1 MLKRVGL
8 MLNKEKHQLIMG
20 KILRDIYSDTS
31 ISSLIGFKGGTCA
44 YFFYDLTR
52 FSVDLDFDLF
62 SSDLPAEALALPKPT
77 AERRSAQAGE
87 AVQELVYE
95 KIGGMLGKYGEV
107 KDNYIKRNTIFF
119 LLSYGDAD
127 HNVKVEVN
135 VRILAPDIREHYEM
149 KEYLGISLLAAKKDY
164 LFASKLAAL
173 TDRRSLAMRDI
184 YDIWFFAE
192 NSWDINAEVLKART
206 GKTIKKHIA
215 DCIPVVEAV
224 KDNEILRGLAELLPG
239 EKEKAWVKTHLR
251 KEAVFLLK
259 NYQSV
264 LK

>member
-1 MLKRVGL
+1 
-8 MLNKEKHQLIMG
+8 MLNKEKHKLIMG
-20 KILRDIYSDTS
+20 QILRDIYSDTS
-31 ISSLIGFKGGTCA
+31 ISSIIGFKGGSCA

-62 SSDLPAEALALPKPT
+62 SSDETTQK
-77 AERRSAQAGE
+77 
-87 AVQELVYE
+87 LVYK

-107 KDNYIKRNTIFF
+107 KDHYIKRNTIFF

-135 VRILAPDIREHYEM
+135 VRILMPDIREHYEV
-149 KEYLGISLLAAKKDY
+149 KEYLGISMLAGKKDY

-173 TDRRSLAMRDI
+173 TDRRLLAMRDI
-184 YDIWFFAE
+184 YDIWFFAK
-192 NSWDINAEVLKART
+192 NNWDINAEVVKART
-206 GKTIKKHIA
+206 GKTIKEHIA
-215 DCIPVVEAV
+215 DCIPVIEAV

-239 EKEKAWVKTHLR
+239 EKEKAWVKTSLR
-251 KEAVFLLK
+251 TETIFLLK

-264 LK
+264 LKEK

>member
-1 MLKRVGL
+1 

-20 KILRDIYSDTS
+20 RILRDIYSDTS

-44 YFFYDLTR
+44 HFFYGLTR

-62 SSDLPAEALALPKPT
+62 TNDET
-77 AERRSAQAGE
+77 IQ
-87 AVQELVYE
+87 QMVYE
-95 KIGGMLGKYGEV
+95 KISKMLKDYGEV
-107 KDNYIKRNTIFF
+107 KDQDIKRNTIFF

-135 VRILAPDIREHYEM
+135 VRILMPDIKEHYEL
-149 KEYLGISLLAAKKDY
+149 KEYLGISMFAGKKDY

-173 TDRRSLAMRDI
+173 TDRRLLAMRDI
-184 YDIWFFAE
+184 YDVWFFAK
-192 NSWDINAEVLKART
+192 NNWDINTEVLKART
-206 GKTIKKHIA
+206 GKTVKEHIA
-215 DCIPVVEAV
+215 DCIPVIEVV
-224 KDNEILRGLAELLPG
+224 KDNEILRGLAELLPD
-239 EKEKAWVKTHLR
+239 EKAKAWVKTHLR
-251 KEAVFLLK
+251 DEAVFLLK